1 MSWNLAW
8 IDTKTLN
15 KKKKIKSYSEREMR
29 AAIKDLKYGTREMV
43 QSTSC
48 SSKGLEFSSQQLA
61 HNHLE

>member
-8 IDTKTLN
+8 NRYQDLEQE
-15 KKKKIKSYSEREMR
+15 KKIKSYSERKMR
-29 AAIKDLKYGTREMV
+29 AAIKDLKDGAREMV
-43 QSTSC
+43 QSTGC

>member
-8 IDTKTLN
+8 NRYQDLEQE
-15 KKKKIKSYSEREMR
+15 KKIKSYSEREMR